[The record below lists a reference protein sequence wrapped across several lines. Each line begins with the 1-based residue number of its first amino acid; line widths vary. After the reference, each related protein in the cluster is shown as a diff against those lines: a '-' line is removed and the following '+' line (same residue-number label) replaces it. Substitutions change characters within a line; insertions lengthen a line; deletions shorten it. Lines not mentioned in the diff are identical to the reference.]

1 MTLVVARRDSHLPG
15 VARLRIMRRL
25 SLVIVV
31 AVLVVQTYPI
41 IWIFLSSLR
50 PPQDFAASNGFDLP
64 RSLTLDNF
72 ARAFEQGD
80 LPLHFMNS
88 LIVAAA
94 SIVIIVVLAM
104 CTAYA
109 IQVLKFRGSRLVLGL
124 FSAGIIVPV
133 QVALI
138 PLFIVYSQLGFL
150 DTYPAMI
157 VPMVGFALPMSVYLF
172 VSFYQFM
179 SHEIFEAAVLDG
191 CGPFS
196 AFTRIVL
203 PLSWNTIV
211 TVTFVNA
218 IFIWNDFIFANT
230 FVFSK
235 ELKTIPL
242 GLQDYIGSM
251 GATDWTA
258 TFAAVA
264 VTTTPILLLFLVLNR
279 AIIYGLES
287 GATKG

>member
-1 MTLVVARRDSHLPG
+1 MTAIAERSE
-15 VARLRIMRRL
+15 ARLQVFRRLRLMKRL
-25 SLVIVV
+25 SLMIVL
-31 AVLVVQTYPI
+31 AVLMIQTYPI
-41 IWIFLSSLR
+41 AWIFLSALR
-50 PPQDFAASNGFDLP
+50 PASDFAASNSFDLP

-80 LPLHFMNS
+80 LPTYFANS

-94 SIVIIVVLAM
+94 SIVIIVFLAM
-104 CTAYA
+104 CIAYA
-109 IQVLKFRGSRLVLGL
+109 MQVLKFRGSRVVLGL

-138 PLFIVYSQLGFL
+138 PLFILYSKIGLL
-150 DTYPAMI
+150 DTYQSLI

-172 VSFYQFM
+172 VSFYQFIH
-179 SHEIFEAAVLDG
+179 HEIFEAAILDG
-191 CGPFS
+191 CGPFT
-196 AFTRIVL
+196 AFRRVVL
-203 PLSWNTIV
+203 PLSLNTIV
-211 TVTFVNA
+211 TVVFVNA

-230 FVFSK
+230 FIFSR

-258 TFAAVA
+258 TFAAVS
-264 VTTTPILLLFLVLNR
+264 VTITPVLLLFLVLNR

>member
-1 MTLVVARRDSHLPG
+1 MTAAVAGRGTRLPG
-15 VARLRIMRRL
+15 SGRLRIMKRL
-25 SLVIVV
+25 SLLI
-31 AVLVVQTYPI
+31 VLVVLVIQTYPI
-41 IWIFLSSLR
+41 VWIFISALR
-50 PPQDFAASNGFDLP
+50 PAQDFAASNGFDLP
-64 RSLTLDNF
+64 SSLTLDNF
-72 ARAFEQGD
+72 RRAFEQGD
-80 LPLHFMNS
+80 LPLYFTNS
-88 LIVAAA
+88 FIVAGA
-94 SIVIIVVLAM
+94 SIAIIVFLAM

-109 IQVLKFRGSRLVLGL
+109 IQVLRFRGSRVVLGL
-124 FSAGIIVPV
+124 FSVGIIVPV

-138 PLFIVYSQLGFL
+138 PLFILYSNLGFL
-150 DTYPAMI
+150 DTYQAMI

-172 VSFYQFM
+172 VSFYQFI

-191 CGPFS
+191 CGPFT
-196 AFTRIVL
+196 AFIKVTIPMSL
-203 PLSWNTIV
+203 NTIV
-211 TVTFVNA
+211 TVVFVNA

-264 VTTTPILLLFLVLNR
+264 VTITPILLVFLVLNR

>member
-1 MTLVVARRDSHLPG
+1 
-15 VARLRIMRRL
+15 MRRL
-25 SLVIVV
+25 SLLIVLL
-31 AVLVVQTYPI
+31 VLVIQSYPI
-41 IWIFLSSLR
+41 VWIFLSALR
-50 PPQDFAASNGFDLP
+50 PASDFAASNGFDLP
-64 RSLTLDNF
+64 SSLTLDNF
-72 ARAFEQGD
+72 ARAFEQGH
-80 LPLHFMNS
+80 LPRYFFNS
-88 LIVAAA
+88 FVVAGG
-94 SIVIIVVLAM
+94 SIVIIVALAM
-104 CTAYA
+104 SSAYA
-109 IQVLKFRGSRLVLGL
+109 IQILKFRGSRIVLGL

-138 PLFIVYSQLGFL
+138 PLFILYAKVGLL

-172 VSFYQFM
+172 VAFYQFIQR
-179 SHEIFEAAVLDG
+179 EIFEAAVLDG

-196 AFTRIVL
+196 AFVRVVL
-203 PLSWNTIV
+203 PMSLNTIV
-211 TVTFVNA
+211 TVVFVNA

-230 FVFSK
+230 FVFSE

-258 TFAAVA
+258 TFAAVS
-264 VTTTPILLLFLVLNR
+264 VTITPILLLFLVLNR

>member
-1 MTLVVARRDSHLPG
+1 VTALAERRDTRLPA
-15 VARLRIMRRL
+15 VRRLRTMRRL
-25 SLVIVV
+25 SLLIVV
-31 AVLVVQTYPI
+31 AVLVVQTYPLA
-41 IWIFLSSLR
+41 WIFLSALR
-50 PPQDFAASNGFDLP
+50 PPGDFAASNGFDLP
-64 RSLTLDNF
+64 SSLTLDNF
-72 ARAFEQGD
+72 GRAFDQGN
-80 LPLHFMNS
+80 LPTYLLNS
-88 LIVAAA
+88 FIVAGT
-94 SIVIIVVLAM
+94 SIAIIVALAM

-138 PLFIVYSQLGFL
+138 PLFIAYSSVGFL
-150 DTYPAMI
+150 DSYAAMI

-179 SHEIFEAAVLDG
+179 QGEIFEAAVLDG

-196 AFTRIVL
+196 AFLRVVVPMSL
-203 PLSWNTIV
+203 NTIV
-211 TVTFVNA
+211 TVVFVNA
-218 IFIWNDFIFANT
+218 IFIWNDFVFANT
-230 FVFSK
+230 FIFSR

-258 TFAAVA
+258 TFAAVS
-264 VTTTPILLLFLVLNR
+264 VTITPILLLFLVLNR
-279 AIIYGLES
+279 AIIYGLER